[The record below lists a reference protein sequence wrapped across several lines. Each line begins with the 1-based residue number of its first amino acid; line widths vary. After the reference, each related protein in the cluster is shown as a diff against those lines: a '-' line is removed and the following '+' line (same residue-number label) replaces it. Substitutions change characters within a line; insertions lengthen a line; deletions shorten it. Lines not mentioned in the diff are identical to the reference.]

1 MMSRSSY
8 GFASVA
14 PAVWPVILMVI
25 LLPILIIVVVSVESS
40 STYERGRKLECAEV
54 QEWVTCPVAFGESS
68 GELYYE
74 NKWFRQDQLGTV
86 KSIKDGF
93 FDTKIVTVQYGK
105 NRFSIQ
111 IGKGNLEK
119 TLDLFKDKGNK

>member
-8 GFASVA
+8 GFTSVA

-54 QEWVTCPVAFGESS
+54 QEWVTCPVAFRESS
-68 GELYYE
+68 SELFYE
-74 NKWFRQDQLGTV
+74 NKWFKQDQLGTV

-93 FDTKIVTVQYGK
+93 FDTKIVTVEYGK
-105 NRFSIQ
+105 NEFLIQ
-111 IGKGNLEK
+111 VGDDNLTK
-119 TLDLFKDKGNK
+119 TLDLFKNKEKK